1 MFPSNELGIKIRRGK
16 WEIVED
22 EKWVGGVTGINDTC
36 FLVAFK
42 GNKDEM
48 KKFLSSAVQ

>member
-1 MFPSNELGIKIRRGK
+1 LGIKIRKGK

-22 EKWVGGVTGINDTC
+22 EKWVGGATGNNDSC

-48 KKFLSSAVQ
+48 KEFLSNLVR